1 MPHVIIPCS
10 HIYCYVH
17 VADAGG
23 TVEWDADGADMSVDE
38 DEAGPSHN
46 LQDMPW
52 DNSDG
57 EFIHL
62 CTHIEMYC

>member
-1 MPHVIIPCS
+1 MPHVIVTCDDNM
-10 HIYCYVH
+10 CCVH

-23 TVEWDADGADMSVDE
+23 TVEWGEDAADMSVDE

-46 LQDMPW
+46 LRDMPW

-62 CTHIEMYC
+62 CTPIEVYC